1 MGCHGGSDWGHTLDG
16 DKDLKT
22 RKSFCN
28 GLSPWVV
35 CDAVKRSACVCVCVC
50 VVLFFLPD
58 SQLTPWLE
66 A

>member
-1 MGCHGGSDWGHTLDG
+1 MSGKDSYGVDYCGLPWQSRLMLHSGNRIG

-22 RKSFCN
+22 
-28 GLSPWVV
+28 VV
-35 CDAVKRSACVCVCVC
+35 CDAVKSSACVCV
-50 VVLFFLPD
+50 VVFFLPD